1 MSHKLTRVI
10 RGYHGVS
17 HFFWASFPLL
27 VSSGCRFEPTC
38 SEYSVLAIEKYGV
51 FRGLWKSLLR
61 VVRCN
66 PLTKPSVDLP

>member
-1 MSHKLTRVI
+1 MSHKLTQII

-17 HFFWASFPLL
+17 RGFWASVPLL
-27 VSSGCRFEPTC
+27 TSSGCRFEPTC
-38 SEYSVLAIEKYGV
+38 SQYSVLAIEKYGIL
-51 FRGLWKSLLR
+51 RGLWKSFIR